1 MMKKALAVAIL
12 AAVPMSAMADHD
24 AGCGVG
30 THLMAGQKGV
40 VSKLLATYTNG
51 ILGNGTFGIS
61 SGTLGCNGRDAVTE
75 GGKFAFFASNLDQ
88 ISSEVA
94 VGSGESLGALAG
106 IYGIA
111 DAADRAE
118 FYSMLKS
125 NYSSLFDRSDVS
137 SNEVATRVDALM
149 KSNERLARYVE
160 A

>member
-1 MMKKALAVAIL
+1 MKKFLAVAAL
-12 AAVPMSAMADHD
+12 AAIPFTSFADQD

-40 VSKLLATYTNG
+40 FSKLLATYTNG

-75 GGKFAFFASNLDQ
+75 GSKFVFLSSNLDQ
-88 ISSEVA
+88 FSSEVA
-94 VGSGESLGALAG
+94 VGSGETLGTLAG
-106 IYGIA
+106 IYGIV

-118 FYSMLKS
+118 FYSLLKS
-125 NYSSLFDRSDVS
+125 NYSSIFDRSDVS
-137 SNEVATRVDALM
+137 SKEVATRIDAM
-149 KSNERLARYVE
+149 MTANQRLAHYVQ